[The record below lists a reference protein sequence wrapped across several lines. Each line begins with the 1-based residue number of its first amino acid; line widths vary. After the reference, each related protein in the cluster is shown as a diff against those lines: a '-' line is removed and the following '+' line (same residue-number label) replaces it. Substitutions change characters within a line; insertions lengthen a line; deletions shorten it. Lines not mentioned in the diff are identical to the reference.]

1 MITFPNAT
9 ITFQT
14 GSVSIVLPDTV
25 ASALSDLDS
34 KVGSLVSQGSLI
46 VANQSSNLG
55 VIMAG
60 FDDLEQ
66 KMSDL
71 EDKESVLE
79 ATFDAVHQELVDMLT
94 AGVTPVRVQAL
105 ADRMDQLKAKMV
117 DAAARDATEPSP
129 PPPDQ
134 TPPVDQPPAD
144 QPPADQPAAD
154 QPAADH
160 MAPSTTGH

>member
-1 MITFPNAT
+1 
-9 ITFQT
+9 
-14 GSVSIVLPDTV
+14 VLPDTV
-25 ASALSDLDS
+25 ASALSSLDS
-34 KVGSLVSQGSLI
+34 KVDSLVSQGSLI
-46 VANQSSNLG
+46 VANQTHNIG

-94 AGVTPVRVQAL
+94 AGVTPIRVQAL
-105 ADRMDQLKAKMV
+105 ADRMDQLKVKML
-117 DAAARDATEPSP
+117 DAAARDAAPASATP
-129 PPPDQ
+129 
-134 TPPVDQPPAD
+134 TPPDQPPAD
-144 QPPADQPAAD
+144 QPPPE

-160 MAPSTTGH
+160 TAPSTTEH

>member
-1 MITFPNAT
+1 VTTTTIPMITFPNAT
-9 ITFQT
+9 ITFQA

-25 ASALSDLDS
+25 ASALSSLDS
-34 KVGSLVSQGSLI
+34 KVDSLVSQGSLI
-46 VANQSSNLG
+46 VANQTHNIG

-66 KMSDL
+66 KMSAL

-94 AGVTPVRVQAL
+94 AGVTPIRVQAL
-105 ADRMDQLKAKMV
+105 ADRMDQLKVKML
-117 DAAARDATEPSP
+117 DAAARDAAPASATPT
-129 PPPDQ
+129 PPDQ
-134 TPPVDQPPAD
+134 PPVDQPP
-144 QPPADQPAAD
+144 PE

-160 MAPSTTGH
+160 TAPSATEH